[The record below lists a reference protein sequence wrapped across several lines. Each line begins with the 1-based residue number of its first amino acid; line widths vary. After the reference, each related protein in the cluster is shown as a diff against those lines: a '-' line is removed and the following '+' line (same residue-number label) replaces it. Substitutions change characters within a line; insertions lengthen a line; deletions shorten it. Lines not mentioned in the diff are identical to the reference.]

1 MSVYESKTN
10 KKAIIFEWVL
20 GSIFIL
26 LSILCLVPIL
36 NIISVSL
43 SSKAAIM
50 SGHVGI
56 LPVGFNLDAYS
67 KVLENSGF
75 INSFIFSIF
84 LTIIYTVAA
93 MLMTILAAYPLSKS
107 DLKGK
112 EWIMIF
118 IVLTMYVDPGMIP
131 KYLNIKNLGLINTI
145 GALILPSVL
154 SAYNLI
160 ILRTFFSSIDSSLY
174 EAAYIDGCSELRA
187 LVKIAIPLA
196 GPAIAT
202 LSLFYAVSRW
212 NGLSDVLYY
221 VNDSNLFTVQ
231 IKLKQ
236 MVDSI
241 VIAQQEGNTSTAN
254 LIAENVKAASIVFS
268 MIPMLI
274 FYPFIQKYFTKGI
287 MLGSVKG

>member
-20 GSIFIL
+20 GGIFIL

-36 NIISVSL
+36 NIISISL
-43 SSKAAIM
+43 SSKVAIM
-50 SGHVGI
+50 SGHVGV
-56 LPVGFNLDAYS
+56 LPVGFNLEAYA

-84 LTIIYTVAA
+84 LTVVYTAAA
-93 MLMTILAAYPLSKS
+93 MLMTILAAYPLSKT

-131 KYLNIKNLGLINTI
+131 NYLNVKNLGLINTI
-145 GALILPSVL
+145 GALILPGVL

-160 ILRTFFSSIDSSLY
+160 ILRTFFSSIDRSLY

-187 LVKIAIPLA
+187 LVRIAIPLA

-241 VIAQQEGNTSTAN
+241 VIAQQEGNTNTAN

>member
-10 KKAIIFEWVL
+10 KKAQVFQWGL
-20 GSIFIL
+20 GGVFL
-26 LSILCLVPIL
+26 LISILCLIPIL
-36 NIISVSL
+36 NIIAISL
-43 SSKAAIM
+43 SSKGAIM
-50 SGHVGI
+50 SGSVSI
-56 LPVGFNLDAYS
+56 FPVGFNLDAYS
-67 KVLENSGF
+67 KVLGDSGF
-75 INSFIFSIF
+75 INSFVFSIL
-84 LTIIYTVAA
+84 LTIGYTAFA

-112 EWIMIF
+112 KWIMMA
-118 IVLTMYVDPGMIP
+118 IVLTMYFDPGMIP
-131 KYLNIKNLGLINTI
+131 NYLNVKNLGLINTVW
-145 GALILPSVL
+145 ALVLPGLL

-160 ILRTFFSSIDSSLY
+160 ILRTFFSSIDKSLY

-196 GPAIAT
+196 VPAIAT
-202 LSLFYAVSRW
+202 LSLFYGVSRW

-221 VNDSNLFTVQ
+221 VNDSSLFTVQ
-231 IKLKQ
+231 LKLKQ
-236 MVDSI
+236 MIDSI
-241 VIAQQEGNTSTAN
+241 VISQQEGNANAAN

>member
-10 KKAIIFEWVL
+10 KKAQIFQWVL
-20 GSIFIL
+20 RGIFIGL
-26 LSILCLVPIL
+26 CIICLVPIL

-43 SSKAAIM
+43 SSKVAIM
-50 SGHVGI
+50 SGHVSI
-56 LPVGFNLDAYS
+56 LPVGFNLDAYA

-84 LTIIYTVAA
+84 LTVTYTALA
-93 MLMTILAAYPLSKS
+93 MIMTILAAYPLSKS
-107 DLKGK
+107 YLKGK
-112 EWIMIF
+112 EWIMIL
-118 IVLTMYVDPGMIP
+118 IVLTMYIDPGMIP
-131 KYLNIKNLGLINTI
+131 NYLNVKNLGLINTI
-145 GALILPSVL
+145 GALILPGVL

-160 ILRTFFSSIDSSLY
+160 ILRTFFSSIDRSLY
-174 EAAYIDGCSELRA
+174 EAAYIDGCSELVT

-196 GPAIAT
+196 GPVIAT

-236 MVDSI
+236 MVEAI
-241 VIAQQEGNTSTAN
+241 VIAQEEGNTNAAN

>member
-10 KKAIIFEWVL
+10 KKAQIFEWVL
-20 GSIFIL
+20 GGIFIG
-26 LSILCLVPIL
+26 LSIICLVPIL
-36 NIISVSL
+36 NIIAVSL
-43 SSKAAIM
+43 SSKVAIM
-50 SGHVGI
+50 SGHVSI
-56 LPVGFNLDAYS
+56 LPVGFNLDAYA

-75 INSFIFSIF
+75 IDSFIFSIF
-84 LTIIYTVAA
+84 LTVVYTALA
-93 MLMTILAAYPLSKS
+93 MIMTILAAYPLSKN

-131 KYLNIKNLGLINTI
+131 NYLNVKNLGLINTI
-145 GALILPSVL
+145 GALILPGVL

-160 ILRTFFSSIDSSLY
+160 ILRTFFSSIDRSLY

-221 VNDSNLFTVQ
+221 VNDSTLFTVQ

-236 MVDSI
+236 MVEAI
-241 VIAQQEGNTSTAN
+241 VIAQEEGNTNTAN